1 MRMNVVKRHS
11 TKTEN
16 CIVNLVFKMLKGKQI
31 NQCNFINLNYCCN
44 KIARLNDL
52 YRKEMN

>member
-1 MRMNVVKRHS
+1 MNVVKRHS
-11 TKTEN
+11 TKTGN

-31 NQCNFINLNYCCN
+31 NQCNFINLNYFCN

-52 YRKEMN
+52 